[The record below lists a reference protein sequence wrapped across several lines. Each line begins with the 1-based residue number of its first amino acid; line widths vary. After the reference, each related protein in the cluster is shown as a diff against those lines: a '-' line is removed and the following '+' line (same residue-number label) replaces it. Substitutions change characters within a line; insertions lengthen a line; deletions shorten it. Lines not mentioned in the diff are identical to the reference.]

1 MHWGWWLFWVVV
13 LLIVGWA
20 FWRLFADRLE
30 TRKEAQEA
38 MRAEE
43 ALRERFARGDIDEEE
58 FALKLKALQASRRP
72 A

>member
-1 MHWGWWLFWVVV
+1 LGHALGLVA
-13 LLIVGWA
+13 LLG
-20 FWRLFADRLE
+20 
-30 TRKEAQEA
+30 
-38 MRAEE
+38 AEE